1 MKSFD
6 ALWSEL
12 EATVA
17 NRPSGSGT
25 ISALDKGTH
34 HIAKKVLEEA
44 GEVMAA
50 ADHQSDSELA
60 AEMAQLLYWIQVLA
74 LSRGIA
80 IEDIYRRL

>member
-12 EATVA
+12 VSTLA
-17 NRPSGSGT
+17 NRPAGSST
-25 ISALDKGTH
+25 VAAIDKGTH

-50 ADHQSDSELA
+50 ADHQSDTELA
-60 AEMAQLLYWIQVLA
+60 EEMAQLLYWIQVLA

-80 IEDIYRRL
+80 IEDVYRRL